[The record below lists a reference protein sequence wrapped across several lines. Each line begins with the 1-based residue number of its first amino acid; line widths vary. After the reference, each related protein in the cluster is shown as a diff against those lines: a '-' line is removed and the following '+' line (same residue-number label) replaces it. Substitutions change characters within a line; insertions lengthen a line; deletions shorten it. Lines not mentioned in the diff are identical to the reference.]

1 MEKKWP
7 FFSPIPIQVNDR
19 PSLTNIS
26 IFFFSLVELIIASL
40 IRADHVCAYEI
51 ERISGNPHHH
61 HRSSTPPTHNPNS
74 LNTLSN
80 PISSSSS
87 SNNSHHKLVLYGLT
101 RESCDRVYEFLLRET
116 SVSSIMLD
124 KDDKRCLASDAW
136 HGYIRELYSSSG
148 GFRRRRVLLQVKQNQ
163 LTLVGFEQDVDA
175 MRRRIYDY
183 FGENAISFYESD

>member
-1 MEKKWP
+1 M
-7 FFSPIPIQVNDR
+7 FFSYV
-19 PSLTNIS
+19 
-26 IFFFSLVELIIASL
+26 VELIIGSL

-51 ERISGNPHHH
+51 ERTNTNSH
-61 HRSSTPPTHNPNS
+61 HRRGSTSPTPNPNS
-74 LNTLSN
+74 LSTVSN

-101 RESCDRVYEFLLRET
+101 RDGCDRVYEFLRHEI

-124 KDDKRCLASDAW
+124 KDDKRCLASDSW
-136 HGYIRELYSSSG
+136 HAYIRDLYSASG

-163 LTLVGFEQDVDA
+163 LTLVGFEQDVDS